1 MLIAT
6 RRFESNVLRA
16 VYNRLP
22 SIIPNM
28 ERVSKPTSFR
38 SVGKTIPRLLV
49 RLCVYLHGTSRALKL
64 YYLACVSF
72 YFFITEPNAPPSDV
86 QGHNITS
93 TSIQVQ
99 WGNVPA
105 ADQNG
110 IILRYTV
117 TYKASRDGSPLTKEV
132 SAPTMQAKLTGLNEY
147 TNYSITVF
155 ATTVK
160 GNGNISAPIIVITDE
175 NSKFTITLSVSVA
188 QKIGSHAASDVKKV
202 T

>member
-86 QGHNITS
+86 QGHNISS
-93 TSIQVQ
+93 TSILVQ

-110 IILRYTV
+110 IILRYTIS
-117 TYKASRDGSPLTKEV
+117 YKALPDGSELTEDV
-132 SAPTMQAKLTGLNEY
+132 NAPTMQATLTGLNEY
-147 TNYSITVF
+147 ANYSITVF
-155 ATTVK
+155 ASTAK
-160 GNGNISAPIIVITDE
+160 GNGNISAPIVVITDE
-175 NSKFTITLSVSVA
+175 DSKFTFSYFCFVLIE
-188 QKIGSHAASDVKKV
+188 K
-202 T
+202 